1 MHVDCS
7 HFCHQMFLCWLT
19 VNPHIHYMKELKN
32 RYCHCWPLVVTF
44 VYYEFGTLRS
54 ATKLEK
60 VPHFC
65 TKYSRDWK
73 CSPVISPDDIWTLI
87 SWYLSFWGCKCHQT
101 ARQDSLV
108 LLCSAMKKGNRSTIV
123 SLAYSNKFWYAEK
136 KQRKQLRKKKKKKT
150 APLKC
155 CQFVSIMVSTKH
167 SLNTGCMGRKSTSTL
182 HTVCLDP
189 FWQ

>member
-7 HFCHQMFLCWLT
+7 HFCHRMFLCQLT

-44 VYYEFGTLRS
+44 VYYEFGTLSS
-54 ATKLEK
+54 ATKLDK

-87 SWYLSFWGCKCHQT
+87 SWYLHFGAVNAIKQ
-101 ARQDSLV
+101 QDKTLWSY
-108 LLCSAMKKGNRSTIV
+108 CAAPWKKETSAIL
-123 SLAYSNKFWYAEK
+123 SLAYSDKFWYAEK
-136 KQRKQLRKKKKKKT
+136 KQRKQLRKKKKT
-150 APLKC
+150 APLRC